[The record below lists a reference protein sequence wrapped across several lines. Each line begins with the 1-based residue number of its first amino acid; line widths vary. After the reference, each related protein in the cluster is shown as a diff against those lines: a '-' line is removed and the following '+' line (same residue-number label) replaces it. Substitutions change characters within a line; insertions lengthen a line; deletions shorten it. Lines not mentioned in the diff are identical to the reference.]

1 MRKTPCNC
9 KLRVSSGR
17 AEREVGFLDS
27 HVNIRVRLAAV
38 SSEGAEI
45 AKHESHPAAVVIPS
59 YSTVLE

>member
-1 MRKTPCNC
+1 M
-9 KLRVSSGR
+9 
-17 AEREVGFLDS
+17 
-27 HVNIRVRLAAV
+27 NIRVRLAAV